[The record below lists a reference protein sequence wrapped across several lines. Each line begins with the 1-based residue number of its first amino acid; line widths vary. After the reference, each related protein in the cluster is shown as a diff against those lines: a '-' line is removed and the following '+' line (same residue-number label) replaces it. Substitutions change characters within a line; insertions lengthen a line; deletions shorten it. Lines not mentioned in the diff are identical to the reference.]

1 MDNQDRCVG
10 CGAPIPEGRQ
20 VCPACEYRAGIIKKE
35 RVKRKVEDAVII
47 AFLAGC
53 AALCLWALCVT
64 ARAMTPGGGLP
75 KPAAKLQEAEPSEPL
90 EPVAEPEE
98 PEPLTEEE
106 IVEIEEAAAVYECGE
121 GILDCKALPP
131 VEIEPAEVICV
142 PTLGWCASEEELE
155 LAARIVWLEARGES
169 ETCQRCVAEVI
180 FNRLKSGIWGTSISE
195 VIYAAA
201 DNGAAEFTTACHAY
215 DAETELDPGMLEL
228 VKNVFYNGCRIPK
241 RILYFHAGCYHDWR
255 GAVDEF
261 YIDNTYFSSSTWTA
275 AVE

>member
-1 MDNQDRCVG
+1 MEDRCVC
-10 CGAPIPEGRQ
+10 CGEPIPEGRQ
-20 VCPACEYRAGIIKKE
+20 VCPACEYRAGILKKE
-35 RVKRKVEDAVII
+35 KVKKKMEDAVII

-64 ARAMTPGGGLP
+64 ARAMTPTRIP
-75 KPAAKLQEAEPSEPL
+75 KPAAKMQQEEPMEP
-90 EPVAEPEE
+90 PPE
-98 PEPLTEEE
+98 PEPLTEEQ

-121 GILDCKALPP
+121 GILDCKAMALPP
-131 VEIEPAEVICV
+131 VEIEPTEVIAV

-169 ETCQRCVAEVI
+169 ATCQRCVAEVI
-180 FNRLKSGIWGTSISE
+180 FNRLKSGIWGHCLCD
-195 VIYAAA
+195 VIYAV
-201 DNGAAEFTTACHAY
+201 DQNGNAEFTTACHAW
-215 DAETELDPGMLEL
+215 DAETELDAGMLEM
-228 VKNVFYNGCRIPK
+228 VKGVFYNGCRIPK
-241 RILYFHAGCYHDWR
+241 RILYFHAGCYHDWY

>member
-1 MDNQDRCVG
+1 MGNEDRCVC
-10 CGAPIPEGRQ
+10 CGEPIPEGKQ
-20 VCPACEYRAGIIKKE
+20 VCPACEYKAEIMKKE
-35 RVKRKVEDAVII
+35 KAKKNMEDAMMI

-64 ARAMTPGGGLP
+64 ARAMTPLGGLP
-75 KPAAKLQEAEPSEPL
+75 KPAAKLQQEEPDEPM
-90 EPVAEPEE
+90 EPIPE
-98 PEPLTEEE
+98 PEPLTEEQ

-121 GILDCKALPP
+121 GILDCKAMILPP

-142 PTLGWCASEEELE
+142 PTLGWCATEEELE

-169 ETCQRCVAEVI
+169 ETCQRCVTEVI
-180 FNRLKSGIWGTSISE
+180 FNRLKSGIWGHCLCD
-195 VIYAAA
+195 VIYAV
-201 DNGAAEFTTACHAY
+201 DQNGNAEFTTAGHAY

-241 RILYFHAGCYHDWR
+241 RIMFFHAGRYHDWH

-261 YIDNTYFSSSTWTA
+261 YIGNTYFSSSVWTG
-275 AVE
+275 VK

>member
-1 MDNQDRCVG
+1 MEDRCVC
-10 CGAPIPEGRQ
+10 CGEPIPEGRQ
-20 VCPACEYRAGIIKKE
+20 VCPACEYRAEIIKKE
-35 RVKRKVEDAVII
+35 KVKRKVEDAVMI

-53 AALCLWALCVT
+53 AALCLWALCVAT
-64 ARAMTPGGGLP
+64 RAMTPMGGLP
-75 KPAAKLQEAEPSEPL
+75 KPAAKMQQEEPMEQMEP
-90 EPVAEPEE
+90 PPEPET
-98 PEPLTEEE
+98 LTEEQ

-121 GILDCKALPP
+121 GVLNCKAMVLPP
-131 VEIEPAEVICV
+131 AEIEPAEVIVV
-142 PTLGWCASEEELE
+142 PTLGWWASEEELE

-180 FNRLKSGIWGTSISE
+180 FNRLKSGIWGTSLSE

-215 DAETELDPGMLEL
+215 DAETELDPAMLEL

-241 RILYFHAGCYHDWR
+241 RILYFHAGCYHSWF

-275 AVE
+275 VE